1 MHVLAIDA
9 GSYSIKYVSSFLDRK
24 NVTHVEMR
32 EHNLQA
38 AMEENTNWASVEE
51 ATFKLLERI
60 IQEVARPETKIV
72 LHVPP
77 EMVTTRFLT
86 LPVKSRK
93 KAEQMIPF
101 QLEED
106 IPYSLTES
114 HMAWR
119 LETGKTQSLAMVALT
134 RDSEFQ
140 ALYDRLVT
148 LKPAPTYVT
157 SEASVMDAYFTQNP
171 LPGTFCIMDMGHR
184 SSKAYFFFNGHLIA
198 THVSYIGGRHVDD
211 MVAQT
216 YGVSPHE
223 AVIYKHQNAFV
234 LTSLQTTEVDD
245 NQREFARLMDQVFQ
259 PLVNDFTR
267 WELGFR
273 VTHGMRIEQVLI
285 CGGTASTK
293 NMANYLTE
301 KLGIKTALLESFEG
315 VDVSKV
321 DLNPKA
327 RAKFTLA
334 NMMSLSLRHK
344 QGLINLLAGRY
355 ASASRAELPLHSI
368 AFIASRAT
376 AVVVVLAFALL
387 VENILL
393 GLDLKAVN
401 ARLTTLTKNPILELN
416 PRERRLVIT
425 DPSKI
430 IANIGKK
437 QRAIRQQISTL
448 QAASDIKALSPLV
461 AVASA
466 AGVND
471 ATLVD
476 FSVTDGGE
484 TTAVFTS
491 EDTAVLTGLQTR
503 LQGVDLNNTSVT
515 IDGNRLIFTGV
526 Q

>member
-32 EHNLQA
+32 EFNLRE
-38 AMEENTNWASVEE
+38 AMEENSNWATVEE
-51 ATFKLLERI
+51 ATFKLTERI
-60 IQEVARPETKIV
+60 IEEVARPDTKIV

-77 EMVTTRFLT
+77 EMATTRFLT

-106 IPYSLTES
+106 IPYSLNDS
-114 HMAWR
+114 HLAWR
-119 LETGKTQSLAMVALT
+119 LESGKTQSLAMVALT

-140 ALYDRLVT
+140 TFYDRVAT
-148 LKPAPTYVT
+148 LKPAPSYVT
-157 SEASVMDAYFTQNP
+157 SEASVMDAYFTQNQM
-171 LPGTFCIMDMGHR
+171 PGAFCILDMGHR

-198 THVSYIGGRHVDD
+198 THVSYMGGRHVDD

-216 YGVSPHE
+216 YGVPQEE

-234 LTSLQTTEVDD
+234 LTSAQVNEVDQ

-273 VTHGMRIEQVLI
+273 VTHGISIDQVLI

-293 NMANYLTE
+293 NMSNYLTE
-301 KLGIKTALLESFEG
+301 KLGIKTSLLESFEG

-321 DLNPKA
+321 ELNPKT

-334 NMMSLSLRHK
+334 NMMALSLRQK

-355 ASASRAELPLHSI
+355 ASASRAELPLHAI
-368 AFIASRAT
+368 AFIASRTA
-376 AVVVVLAFALL
+376 AVVGVLALAML
-387 VENILL
+387 VENVLL
-393 GLDLKAVN
+393 GLDLKTVN
-401 ARLTTLTKNPILELN
+401 SRLTTLAKNPILELN
-416 PRERRLVIT
+416 PRERRLVVTNPEQINT
-425 DPSKI
+425 
-430 IANIGKK
+430 AMGKK
-437 QRAIRQQISTL
+437 QKAVRQQINTL

-461 AVASA
+461 AVSAA

-471 ATLVD
+471 ATLID

-484 TTAVFTS
+484 TNAIFTS
-491 EDTAVLTGLQTR
+491 DDPAILEGLQVR
-503 LQGVDLNNTSVT
+503 LMGVELNNSSVK
-515 IDGNRLIFTGV
+515 IEGNRLILTGV